1 MRQHWYGAGGFSY
14 KSTWTL
20 QELCPLSILVVNFY
34 QLRKNTIRD
43 KKKRKSETENG
54 NGTEGKGKGHSVYHS
69 DITAVCVDDGGRG
82 VVYFSMKRFV

>member
-1 MRQHWYGAGGFSY
+1 MRQHWYGAGGSSY
-14 KSTWTL
+14 KSIWTL

-54 NGTEGKGKGHSVYHS
+54 ERKRKEKGIQSTTRTS
-69 DITAVCVDDGGRG
+69 QP
-82 VVYFSMKRFV
+82 S

>member
-1 MRQHWYGAGGFSY
+1 MIVNILRQHWYGAGGFSY

-54 NGTEGKGKGHSVYHS
+54 ERKRKEKGIQSTTRTS
-69 DITAVCVDDGGRG
+69 QP
-82 VVYFSMKRFV
+82 S

>member
-1 MRQHWYGAGGFSY
+1 MIVNIMRQHWYGAGGFSY

-54 NGTEGKGKGHSVYHS
+54 NGTEEKGKGIQSTTRTSQQFVLMM
-69 DITAVCVDDGGRG
+69 GGG
-82 VVYFSMKRFV
+82 VLFTFQ

>member
-1 MRQHWYGAGGFSY
+1 MIVNIMRQHWYGAGGFSY

-54 NGTEGKGKGHSVYHS
+54 NGRKRAFSLPLGHHS
-69 DITAVCVDDGGRG
+69 HHDDERK
-82 VVYFSMKRFV
+82 VKVNIRIM